1 MRGLGVWVG
10 GSTALACAVMAV
22 VLYLSDL
29 ETLSLLAGSG
39 SFLTAVPSLVLAVL
53 LARSPEPT
61 PPAQRQQTGPADSA
75 GPAVFELSTFAIRLS
90 NRVSAALQG
99 VALGAGIVLIIL
111 VGWTLSGDL
120 ELRLTEIEAGLPGS
134 AIGLSSFMV
143 FFSVLFFC
151 CGNAFITVGR
161 DALVVDSG
169 SLAVID
175 QRRVRM
181 KDGSFSLTWEE
192 LESVRLAADPGG
204 GAHLLLV
211 TFKDSGD
218 GTDFARKHEL
228 TQADGGYVVCRLLLG
243 TALEERTALLPQLR
257 RALAHYGRSKFQG

>member
-29 ETLSLLAGSG
+29 ETLSLLAGAG

-53 LARSPEPT
+53 LARTPEPPALAP
-61 PPAQRQQTGPADSA
+61 PPAQRQQADPAGTD

-99 VALGAGIVLIIL
+99 VALGAGVDFTIL
-111 VGWTLSGDL
+111 ALWALTGDL
-120 ELRLTEIEAGLPGS
+120 ELRLTEIEEGLPGS
-134 AIGLSSFMV
+134 AFGPSLFLI
-143 FFSVLFFC
+143 FFPVLFFFS
-151 CGNAFITVGR
+151 GNAFIAVER
-161 DALVVDSG
+161 NALVVDSD
-169 SLAVID
+169 SLAVVD

-181 KDGSFSLTWEE
+181 KDGSFSLTWEA

-218 GTDFARKHEL
+218 GRTSPGSMHSASPRAVTPSAVCCWGRPSRNAARAATTHG
-228 TQADGGYVVCRLLLG
+228 DHPC
-243 TALEERTALLPQLR
+243 P
-257 RALAHYGRSKFQG
+257 